1 MTNAQSTVWVLTARE
16 TEALLQRNHVGRLAF
31 INHRR
36 VDIEPIGYV
45 YHEGAIYGRAAPGA
59 RMTALGGQPW
69 VALQVDEIR
78 DAFDWQSAVAK
89 GTLYVVEPGMSAQ
102 LDDHYEKALR
112 TIRSVMPDA
121 LTVNDP
127 VPARTILFRIHID
140 EMEGR
145 AAEQSTADTS
155 RLKQNTEVL

>member
-1 MTNAQSTVWVLTARE
+1 VLTATE
-16 TEALLQRNHVGRLAF
+16 TEALLRRNHVGRIAF
-31 INHRR
+31 INRRR

-59 RMTALGGQPW
+59 RMTALGSQPW

-78 DAFDWQSAVAK
+78 NAFDWQSAVAK
-89 GTLYVVEPGMSAQ
+89 GTLYVVEPGVSSQ
-102 LDDHYEKALR
+102 LDEPYEKALR

-121 LTVNDP
+121 LTANDP
-127 VPARTILFRIHID
+127 VPSRTILFRIHID

-155 RLKQNTEVL
+155 RLKLNTEVL